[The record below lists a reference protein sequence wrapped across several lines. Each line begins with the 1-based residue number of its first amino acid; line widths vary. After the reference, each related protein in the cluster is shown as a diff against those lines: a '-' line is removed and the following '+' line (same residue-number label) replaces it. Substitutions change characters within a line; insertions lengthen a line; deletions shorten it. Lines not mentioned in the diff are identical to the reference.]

1 MVLRIWP
8 ADAVAGAP
16 SNTGRS
22 LRQALMSLIGAGVT
36 AARPLGGRSGV
47 RPGTPSSTV
56 TATAT
61 VWTVKPHAG
70 MLDVQAAA
78 EASPYSYAVDA
89 NVTGAVTAANATN
102 PRIDLVYVQLADPA
116 EGDGTAAP
124 GISILYLAGV
134 AAASPVAP
142 ALPARSM
149 ALARL
154 NVPKTGGGAPSVSW
168 IAPYLQSGIWT
179 VRGTTERNE
188 LGGLATLENPVYV
201 WRADA
206 ELGSELEVT
215 TGGDVWVRAAGG
227 YRDSWEQRREEL
239 SKTSIAGGSTSEV
252 LLAAL
257 GPVTIPETG
266 RYLISGGST
275 VVPAGNAAGSLA
287 LSDGTISRTRAY
299 HSQSTTTPISMVTSF
314 ARTYNAGQSVG
325 VGLRLTPSG
334 GSAATDHLVKWI
346 TIERLS

>member
-1 MVLRIWP
+1 MALRIWP

-36 AARPLGGRSGV
+36 AARPLGARSGV

-78 EASPYSYAVDA
+78 EASAYSYAVDA

-124 GISILYLAGV
+124 GINVLYLAGV
-134 AAASPVAP
+134 AAASPAAP

-149 ALARL
+149 ALARI
-154 NVPKTGGGAPSVSW
+154 NVPKAGGGAPSVSW
-168 IAPYLQSGIWT
+168 IAPYLQSGIWPVRDQAERLAMPIYGTYEAPALVRQADTGVVWEHDGVGWSAAQPRALVWQVKTTSVILVGISTSQVVLT
-179 VRGTTERNE
+179 VSLPADAPAGRYNIDATMLSRSDGAVPTYTQIYG
-188 LGGLATLENPVYV
+188 GGLGLPGFTDAADNPGAQDVA
-201 WRADA
+201 R
-206 ELGSELEVT
+206 SVT
-215 TGGDVWVRAAGG
+215 QTMLHAGG
-227 YRDSWEQRREEL
+227 AVD
-239 SKTSIAGGSTSEV
+239 I
-252 LLAAL
+252 
-257 GPVTIPETG
+257 
-266 RYLISGGST
+266 
-275 VVPAGNAAGSLA
+275 SLA
-287 LSDGTISRTRAY
+287 LQI
-299 HSQSTTTPISMVTSF
+299 
-314 ARTYNAGQSVG
+314 N
-325 VGLRLTPSG
+325 G
-334 GSAATDHLVKWI
+334 GSVAWNRSRPGTSLRVTYLGRA
-346 TIERLS
+346 